1 MNCKKVDRRLHA
13 GYEKYIQKN
22 KLLFKTFI
30 KEEDIFRFNQQGEI
44 RSIFDDDGLK
54 PDKYLS
60 NFYPNKI
67 NAFKYR
73 NIVEQEIE
81 KLFDALQK
89 KFSYDED
96 IKKLPTFVIPTNES
110 IDKSITFIDNVK
122 KIDTKVLQGLVDSF
136 GKVIENL
143 N

>member
-1 MNCKKVDRRLHA
+1 MIILLVNLCFLNAITNDCKKVDRRLHA

-73 NIVEQEIE
+73 NKVEQEIE

-89 KFSYDED
+89 SF
-96 IKKLPTFVIPTNES
+96 LMM
-110 IDKSITFIDNVK
+110 
-122 KIDTKVLQGLVDSF
+122 KILKNYRHLLFPQM
-136 GKVIENL
+136 NL
-143 N
+143 

>member
-1 MNCKKVDRRLHA
+1 M
-13 GYEKYIQKN
+13 
-22 KLLFKTFI
+22 LFKTFI

-73 NIVEQEIE
+73 NKVEQEIE

-89 KFSYDED
+89 KNIPVLSLETDYTDTDAEQLRTR
-96 IKKLPTFVIPTNES
+96 IGAFVEMLS
-110 IDKSITFIDNVK
+110 K
-122 KIDTKVLQGLVDSF
+122 
-136 GKVIENL
+136 
-143 N
+143 